1 MGVSPGWQGGT
12 GLTAVIAPL
21 KGTEG
26 AGAPSPTMLPCL
38 LLTLALLSSASARH
52 PGKCPLGCPP
62 HGDTVGTPLVPP
74 RPLSG
79 ASPKVGLVVP
89 GQDTQCPLESETR
102 ALHVPNTL
110 GATSFRYIFVAR
122 HQAFDS
128 AQQTCIQCYRGN
140 LASIHSHHI
149 NTFLQRQARCH
160 IAGTSQLWIG
170 AITQRLVRDNPHP
183 RWTDGS
189 PWNYSQWKFGH
200 PRCLVSRCTT
210 LSSQGQWGE
219 GHGGHPGP
227 GGAVLG
233 ASARGCVGRAHGDL
247 VG

>member
-1 MGVSPGWQGGT
+1 MPCAPPQQHPPLDQTHPVLWPGRAPQGSPMCPGAGEWGLQWGWGPGWRKAAVRDT
-12 GLTAVIAPL
+12 WPCHPYKCDSGLRAP
-21 KGTEG
+21 KSQGTEG

-52 PGKCPLGCPP
+52 PG
-62 HGDTVGTPLVPP
+62 
-74 RPLSG
+74 
-79 ASPKVGLVVP
+79 
-89 GQDTQCPLESETR
+89 QDTQCPSESETR

-110 GATSFRYIFVAR
+110 GAISFRYIFVAR

-170 AITQRLVRDNPHP
+170 AITQRLAGKLHYS
-183 RWTDGS
+183 WTDGS
-189 PWNYSQWKFGH
+189 LWNYSQWQFGH
-200 PRCLVSRCTT
+200 PQCLVSRCTT
-210 LSSQGQWGE
+210 LSSQDGLWRSVRCNKRLPYICE
-219 GHGGHPGP
+219 Y
-227 GGAVLG
+227 
-233 ASARGCVGRAHGDL
+233 
-247 VG
+247 